1 MRFKKI
7 IPLLFF
13 MQALFA
19 KDGFFIG
26 AEMQLGNTNIKEKVC
41 GTRCTMDKSS
51 VNNEYIYTSSN
62 FTSFDAGL
70 LLGYQH
76 LFDEKKA
83 HGLKAS
89 LHLYGG
95 TGYKISSKANDIWLF
110 ELNYIPIKTGLDL
123 AYIFNFYNQEEHK
136 VGFSVGVGYEIDVYL
151 PSNGKYIEPIF
162 GHAAKLKTKNLIT
175 HGIYPTLGFY
185 YILKQHH
192 KFEINYRY
200 TGLIKQIN
208 PDDSIIVNSQVNRE
222 HLDPITHKLQY
233 NNYFVLN
240 YSYIF

>member
-1 MRFKKI
+1 MQFKKI

-19 KDGFFIG
+19 KDGFFVG

-41 GTRCTMDKSS
+41 GERCANGQPSI
-51 VNNEYIYTSSN
+51 NEYIYTDSKS
-62 FTSFDAGL
+62 TSFDAGL

-95 TGYKISSKANDIWLF
+95 TGYKISSKAHDFYSF

-136 VGFSVGVGYEIDVYL
+136 VGFSVGVGYEVDVYL
-151 PSNGKYIEPIF
+151 PSNGKYSHYPIL
-162 GHAAKLKTKNLIT
+162 GPANLKTKNLIA

-208 PDDSIIVNSQVNRE
+208 PDDSIIVNSQVDKDK
-222 HLDPITHKLQY
+222 LDPITHKLQY